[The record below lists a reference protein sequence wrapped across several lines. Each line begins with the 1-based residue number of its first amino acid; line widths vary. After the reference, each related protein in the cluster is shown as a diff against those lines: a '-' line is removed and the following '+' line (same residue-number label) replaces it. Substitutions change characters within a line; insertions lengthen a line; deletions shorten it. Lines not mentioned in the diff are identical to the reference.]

1 MLDTRRSQLTAV
13 AVGGTTFLVS
23 TVLVWDDR
31 VPGLEESAFEWVNGW
46 PDWIAWPLY
55 PVMQFGMVV
64 APFVAGGLAW
74 YLTRRRQPALALVG
88 TGFAM
93 WLFAKVVKAVV
104 DRPRPGG
111 LLEEV
116 AYRVDGGPDGLGYV
130 SGHAAVGFVI
140 ATIASPYLGK
150 RAAAVLWAL
159 ATGAATLRVY
169 VGAHLPL
176 DSIGGAGLGLA
187 AGAAVL
193 LIVRRA

>member
-1 MLDTRRSQLTAV
+1 MTFRVLEASHR
-13 AVGGTTFLVS
+13 VGGRALT
-23 TVLVWDDR
+23 
-31 VPGLEESAFEWVNGW
+31 EWVNGW
-46 PDWIAWPLY
+46 PDWLAWPLW

-64 APFVAGGLAW
+64 APFAAGGLAW
-74 YLTRRRQPALALVG
+74 YLTRRRQPAAALVG
-88 TGFAM
+88 TGFVM
-93 WLFAKVVKAVV
+93 WLLAKVVKAVV
-104 DRPRPGG
+104 DRPRPGQ

-140 ATIASPYLGK
+140 AAVASPYVG
-150 RAAAVLWAL
+150 RRWAAVLWAL

-193 LIVRRA
+193 LIIRRS